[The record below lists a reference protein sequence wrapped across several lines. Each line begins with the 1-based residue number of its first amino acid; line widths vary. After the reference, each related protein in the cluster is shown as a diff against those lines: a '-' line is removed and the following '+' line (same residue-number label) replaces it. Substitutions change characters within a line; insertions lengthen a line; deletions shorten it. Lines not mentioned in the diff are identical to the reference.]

1 MHVVVTYPGRHDET
15 IRSFLHRY
23 QPSPTRGRVGTC
35 IAVFE
40 AINVH
45 SHYNL
50 HARRIAYTILYTE
63 GSNDLVT

>member
-1 MHVVVTYPGRHDET
+1 MSSSLTPAGT
-15 IRSFLHRY
+15 MKLFRSFLHRY

-35 IAVFE
+35 IVVFE